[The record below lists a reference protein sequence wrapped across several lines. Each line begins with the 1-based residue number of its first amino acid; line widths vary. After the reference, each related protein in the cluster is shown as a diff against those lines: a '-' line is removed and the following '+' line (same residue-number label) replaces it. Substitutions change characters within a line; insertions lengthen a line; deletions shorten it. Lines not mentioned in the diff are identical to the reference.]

1 MDPIMGI
8 QTQAG
13 AIRQE
18 ELTEA
23 NLVPVVIR
31 LTERVGQIE
40 DVLRALG
47 DIEELHERLTQVEV
61 SVSAMLRYGKKTDQ
75 DVFEPTMWKK
85 EVRRLSGG
93 QEINLDISYDA

>member
-47 DIEELHERLTQVEV
+47 DIEELQDRK
-61 SVSAMLRYGKKTDQ
+61 SV
-75 DVFEPTMWKK
+75 V
-85 EVRRLSGG
+85 
-93 QEINLDISYDA
+93 

>member
-1 MDPIMGI
+1 MDSIMGI

-40 DVLRALG
+40 DSS
-47 DIEELHERLTQVEV
+47 EHWET
-61 SVSAMLRYGKKTDQ
+61 SK
-75 DVFEPTMWKK
+75 
-85 EVRRLSGG
+85 
-93 QEINLDISYDA
+93 SYMNA

>member
-1 MDPIMGI
+1 MGDNRGFFYCHLMSPNV
-8 QTQAG
+8 TQS
-13 AIRQE
+13 
-18 ELTEA
+18 
-23 NLVPVVIR
+23 
-31 LTERVGQIE
+31 
-40 DVLRALG
+40 
-47 DIEELHERLTQVEV
+47 V

>member
-40 DVLRALG
+40 DVLRTLG
-47 DIEELHERLTQVEV
+47 DIEELHERLAQVEEHLF
-61 SVSAMLRYGKKTDQ
+61 AA
-75 DVFEPTMWKK
+75 K
-85 EVRRLSGG
+85 EILTVKEAKEFLGG
-93 QEINLDISYDA
+93 V